1 METHVQPDG
10 KQKKSKS
17 KTRMKKKELST
28 YMCCVIA
35 NLTAIDAVQK
45 TASKVKIHMK
55 IYKLALQLNND
66 WMIENLT

>member
-1 METHVQPDG
+1 MFNQMAS
-10 KQKKSKS
+10 KKSKS
-17 KTRMKKKELST
+17 KTRIKNLST

-35 NLTAIDAVQK
+35 NLTAIDAVQNAARK
-45 TASKVKIHMK
+45 KKQYIYMK

>member
-1 METHVQPDG
+1 
-10 KQKKSKS
+10 
-17 KTRMKKKELST
+17 
-28 YMCCVIA
+28 MCCVIA

-45 TASKVKIHMK
+45 TTSKKIHLK